1 MNLEKIKKDLTFLK
15 DYEVVLYGSYVTEEA
30 RVGSDIDV
38 AVITRIKDRDK
49 NVELLK
55 SFIGKT
61 IPVYDIRIFE
71 LLPLKLKA
79 SMMDDYLVLYGEE
92 LEISEYFYYYRKLWN
107 DQKHRIIGGYHKNY
121 KEKTAAMRFSGDMR

>member
-15 DYEVVLYGSYVTEEA
+15 DYEVVLYGSHVTGEA

-38 AVITRIKDRDK
+38 AVITRIKNRDK

-61 IPVYDIRIFE
+61 TPVYDIRIFE

-79 SMMDDYLVLYGEE
+79 SMMDDYIALYGEE

-107 DQKHRIIGGYHKNY
+107 DQKHRIIGGYHKSY
-121 KEKTAAMRFSGDMR
+121 KEKIAAMRSSGGMR

>member
-1 MNLEKIKKDLTFLK
+1 MNLEKIKKDLLFLK
-15 DYEVVLYGSYVTEEA
+15 DYEVVLYGSHVTGES

-49 NVELLK
+49 NVKLLK

-61 IPVYDIRIFE
+61 MPVYDIRIFE

-79 SMMDDYLVLYGEE
+79 SMMDDYLVIYGEE

-107 DQKHRIIGGYHKNY
+107 DQKHRIIGGYHKSH
-121 KEKTAAMRFSGDMR
+121 KEKIAAMRSYRGVR